1 MASAV
6 KKLVVCG
13 GNGFLGSRICK
24 FGVQRGWE
32 VTSISRS
39 GEPKWESVTDS
50 KAAPAWARRVSWER
64 ADVFNPE
71 TYAPLMR
78 GANYAVHSMGILLEA
93 DYKGL
98 VAGRDSPLAGIRKV
112 LDGQRPAS
120 APTKDTS
127 KSEPPRNTYEAMNR
141 DSAILVAKAA
151 AEGKVDAFAYI
162 SASAGAPGLPSR
174 YLSTKRQAEQQLAA
188 ASESFSAETAGFTTP
203 LNRPIFI
210 RAPFLYDVHARPF
223 TAPIAAVAGAGT
235 VLNNFTGGALTGFL
249 GSLVTKPM
257 KVDEVAEAVIEA
269 LSDES
274 VNGAI
279 EVPQLAQLA
288 TKGWRNG
295 ML

>member
-1 MASAV
+1 M
-6 KKLVVCG
+6 
-13 GNGFLGSRICK
+13 
-24 FGVQRGWE
+24 
-32 VTSISRS
+32 
-39 GEPKWESVTDS
+39 TDS
-50 KAAPAWARRVSWER
+50 KAPPAWARKVSWER
-64 ADVFNPE
+64 ADIFAPE

-78 GANYAVHSMGILLEA
+78 GTNYAVHSMGILLEV
-93 DYKGL
+93 DYKGIL
-98 VAGRDSPLAGIRKV
+98 SGRDSPLAGLKKV
-112 LDGQRPAS
+112 FDGQKPAS
-120 APTKDTS
+120 APVSTTS
-127 KSEPPRNTYEAMNR
+127 QGPARNTYEAMNR
-141 DSAILVAKAA
+141 DSAILAAKAA

-162 SASAGAPGLPSR
+162 SATAGAPGLPSR

-188 ASESFSAETAGFTTP
+188 ASESFSAEAAGFSTP

-249 GSLVTKPM
+249 GSMVTKPM
-257 KVDEVAEAVIEA
+257 KADEVAEAVIEA

-279 EVPQLAQLA
+279 EVPRLAQLA